1 MGADGGRPGRADRVA
16 LIADADDVE
25 LVRALFREYADSLG
39 VDLSFQGFEEEL
51 AALPGGYDAVLVA
64 RLDGEPAGCV
74 GVRPL
79 EPGICEMKRLY
90 VRPSGRGSGLGRSL
104 AGAAIARARGLGYER
119 MRLDTLPSMAAAQ
132 SLYRALGF
140 TEIPPYRHNPVP
152 GTTYLELELR

>member
-1 MGADGGRPGRADRVA
+1 VGADRGRPGGAA
-16 LIADADDVE
+16 GAPLIADADDVE
-25 LVRALFREYADSLG
+25 LVRTLFREYAASLE

-90 VRPSGRGSGLGRSL
+90 VRPAARGTGLGRAL
-104 AGAAIARARGLGYER
+104 AEAVVARARALGYER

-132 SLYRALGF
+132 DLYRSLGF
-140 TEIPPYRHNPVP
+140 VEIPPYRHNPVE
-152 GTTYLELELR
+152 GTSFLELTL